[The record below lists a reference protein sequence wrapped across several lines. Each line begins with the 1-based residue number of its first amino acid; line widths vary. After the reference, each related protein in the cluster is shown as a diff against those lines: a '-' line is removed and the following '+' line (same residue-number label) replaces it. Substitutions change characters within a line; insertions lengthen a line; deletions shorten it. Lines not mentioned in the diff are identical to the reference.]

1 MKSILRGA
9 AGQRGGKCRRAGL
22 EVRARAE
29 YRIRVDHGS
38 GVAPGDVLAEAR
50 LVPGLVVDAGVG
62 GDDLHA
68 PQALDELA
76 LLRHPGG
83 VLPPPLAVAAL
94 AAARAPRAA
103 AAAARPAAHFLAHDP
118 AGA

>member
-9 AGQRGGKCRRAGL
+9 AGQRGGKRRRAGL

-29 YRIRVDHGS
+29 HRIRIDHGS

-68 PQALDELA
+68 PQALDDIA
-76 LLRHPGG
+76 LFRYLGG
-83 VLPPPLAVAAL
+83 CMPTMVVMLVINGTRLCC
-94 AAARAPRAA
+94 
-103 AAAARPAAHFLAHDP
+103 
-118 AGA
+118 

>member
-29 YRIRVDHGS
+29 HRIRVDHGS

-62 GDDLHA
+62 GRDLLA
-68 PQALDELA
+68 QQALDDLA
-76 LLRHPGG
+76 LLRHHGW
-83 VLPPPLAVAAL
+83 VLSQPLAVL
-94 AAARAPRAA
+94 YFDAARVRS
-103 AAAARPAAHFLAHDP
+103 RPT
-118 AGA
+118 